1 MQHGLEA
8 NSPNSTHSHTPMA
21 AKQHDVLQATHRR
34 VVRRGSSYAKAM
46 RNEHARR
53 IRRGVRSDGASPNEL
68 RSAVARI
75 TLMVGATATAKTAS
89 IAAITNTIISTRR
102 TTEAL
107 FVNRC
112 AFAAAEHEAS
122 AASDVGSR
130 RKLTATSPHL
140 TIHRRLRRE
149 RLGSN

>member
-8 NSPNSTHSHTPMA
+8 NSPNSTHSHAPMA

-89 IAAITNTIISTRR
+89 IGAIISTRR